1 MKNITIVLYL
11 AILPIL
17 GFTQQT
23 INATLTHDGLERDY
37 ILYVPANYSPEK
49 EVPLLF
55 NFHGYTSNAD
65 EQMIYGDFRPIA
77 DTAGFIIVH
86 PQGENLLGNDT
97 RHWNVGGW
105 TLNSTIDDVDFTKT
119 LLAKISA
126 EYAIDSERIY
136 STGMSNGGYMSFLLA
151 CQLSDKIA
159 AIASVTGSMTP
170 QTYDAC
176 NPLHP
181 TPILQIHGTT
191 DGVVPYEGAAWT
203 KPIDEVIAYW
213 VDFNNASST
222 VSTQDFENN
231 NVLDGST
238 VERQTYEVEESNV
251 LVEHFKVTGGGH
263 TWPGTFLNSF
273 GTNQD
278 INASLEIW
286 NFLSKYRLD
295 ELTGETTSIEFLDKE
310 TAAIKVYPNPIST
323 HLNIERTGNQSTN
336 FRLVTITGKEVIS
349 GMLRA
354 NNTQIDIASLSQ
366 GVYLLKIGNTAYK
379 LIKTN

>member
-1 MKNITIVLYL
+1 MKNI
-11 AILPIL
+11 AIILCLTLLPFL

-23 INATLTHDGLERDY
+23 INASLTHDGLERDY
-37 ILYVPANYSPEK
+37 ILYVPANYSSEK

-55 NFHGYTSNAD
+55 NFHGYTSNAE
-65 EQMIYGDFRPIA
+65 EQMFYGDFRPIA

-86 PQGENLLGNDT
+86 PQGENLFGNDT

-105 TLNSTIDDVDFTKT
+105 TLSSTIDDVGFLKT

-126 EYAIDSERIY
+126 EYTIDADRIY

-170 QTYDAC
+170 QTFDAC
-176 NPLHP
+176 NALHP
-181 TPILQIHGTT
+181 TPVLQIHGTT
-191 DGVVPYEGAAWT
+191 DGVVPYEGAIWT
-203 KPIDEVIAYW
+203 KPIEDVIAYW
-213 VDFNNASST
+213 VDFNNASSSA
-222 VSTQDFENN
+222 STQDFVDNN
-231 NVLDGST
+231 GSDGST
-238 VERQTYEVEESNV
+238 VERQTYTVEGSNV

-286 NFLSKYRLD
+286 NFLSQYRLN
-295 ELTGETTSIEFLDKE
+295 ELTGETTSINFLDKE
-310 TAAIKVYPNPIST
+310 RGAIQVYPNPVST
-323 HLNIERTGNQSTN
+323 YLNIKKTFNQSTD
-336 FRLVTITGKEVIS
+336 FQLVTLTGKEVMS
-349 GMLRA
+349 GILRT
-354 NNTQIDIASLSQ
+354 NNTQIDIAFLSK
-366 GVYLLKIGNTAYK
+366 GVYFLKVGNTVYK
-379 LIKTN
+379 LIKMK